1 MLKLPKYSMETQK
14 IQKDLKLNVKLK
26 QLNDSWQKKDER
38 DDLILI
44 VGDSKNKLLMFN
56 DKL

>member
-1 MLKLPKYSMETQK
+1 METQK
-14 IQKDLKLNVKLK
+14 IPKDLKLNVKLK
-26 QLNDSWQKKDER
+26 QLNDSWQKNVER

>member
-1 MLKLPKYSMETQK
+1 METQK
-14 IQKDLKLNVKLK
+14 NRKDLKLNVKLK
-26 QLNDSWQKKDER
+26 QLNDSWQKKDEK

-44 VGDSKNKLLMFN
+44 VGDSKNKLLAFN